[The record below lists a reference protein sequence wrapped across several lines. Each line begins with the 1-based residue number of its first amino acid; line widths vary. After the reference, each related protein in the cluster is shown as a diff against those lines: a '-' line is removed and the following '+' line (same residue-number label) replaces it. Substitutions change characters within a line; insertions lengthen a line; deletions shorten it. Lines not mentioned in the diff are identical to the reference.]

1 MLPMNMPLYTRDR
14 ERERSDV
21 GTHLQGAR
29 EERQT
34 GEQNS

>member
-14 ERERSDV
+14 DRERSEV

-29 EERQT
+29 EKNQK
-34 GEQNS
+34 GKQ